1 MPSLQRI
8 VMMSGNANRQLAER
22 MAAHAKR
29 RLADVTV
36 SRFRDGET
44 QVIINDDIRGADVFI
59 VQPTSPPVNEHL
71 MELLVMIDA
80 ARRASAGRITAVVPY
95 YGYMRQEK
103 KTEGRE
109 PISAKLVANLI
120 TVAGAHR
127 LLTVDLTNAAIEG
140 FFDIPVDH
148 LSAMRHLAERIN
160 ALRLQNVVLVAPD
173 VGAVRRVERFRTY
186 MREADVAVVFKD
198 RPRPDEAVVSG
209 IVGNVAGKTAVIVDD
224 IVSTGGTLIAA
235 AEALLAN
242 GAERVLAAV
251 THPVLAP
258 GAAERL
264 AAAPIEKIF
273 ITDTIA
279 IGDVPP
285 PFEMVSLAALL
296 AEAVNRIHYGIS
308 LSELM
313 SGSSP
318 VV

>member
-8 VMMSGNANRQLAER
+8 VIMSGNANRQLAER
-22 MAAHAKR
+22 MVVYAKR

-109 PISAKLVANLI
+109 PISAKLVANLM
-120 TVAGAHR
+120 TVAGADR

-148 LSAMRHLAERIN
+148 LSAMRHLAERIS

-186 MREADVAVVFKD
+186 LRHADVAVVFKD

-209 IVGNVAGKTAVIVDD
+209 IVGDVAGKTAVIVDD

-235 AEALLAN
+235 ADALLDN

-279 IGDVPP
+279 LDEVPK

-313 SGSSP
+313 SDSSP